1 MGNCL
6 TAADIQ
12 SPHCFHMHDAF
23 DCHVLASIRYVS
35 HTSPSPSY
43 PKLSHGTRRQGHL
56 NDKWSDVPY
65 SQRHPSI
72 LIYKHKASLR
82 FANNDEP
89 FQTFFKMECKKTH
102 GSGRASN
109 DSRPQKAACMHLQ
122 PSVVEGAKHSDGVRA
137 GFYEAPSSGYIQPT
151 RKLGLAT
158 KSLRKG
164 HSSENILEPVP
175 SSHSSLQHLL

>member
-1 MGNCL
+1 MNSRP
-6 TAADIQ
+6 TAFRRTTPLIAMSWLRSGMCPI
-12 SPHCFHMHDAF
+12 SRRHPPFRNYSME
-23 DCHVLASIRYVS
+23 
-35 HTSPSPSY
+35 HT
-43 PKLSHGTRRQGHL
+43 
-56 NDKWSDVPY
+56 DKVILVINGVIVPY

-109 DSRPQKAACMHLQ
+109 DSRPQKAACIHLQ
-122 PSVVEGAKHSDGVRA
+122 PSVIEGAKHSDGVRA
-137 GFYEAPSSGYIQPT
+137 GFNEAPSSRYIQPT

-158 KSLRKG
+158 KTLRKG